1 MSDTYGLI
9 GLAMML
15 GFAAFLYYIVND
27 VLKSA
32 DK

>member
-1 MSDTYGLI
+1 MNDTLGLI

-27 VLKSA
+27 VLKTGE
-32 DK
+32 